1 MENKKLYKI
10 IISIGL
16 LSFLFISSAVLYNYY
31 KTFYSENTNFS
42 DESVFIYIKSGT
54 GLKSLRN
61 EISPYIKDTSTFFK
75 AAYKTKFIMN
85 IKAGKYELKKG
96 FSNKEIINSLRFKN
110 IPIKITFNNMER
122 IENLASRVSK
132 FIEADSL
139 SLMNSFNNEVFLEN
153 NNLNTESVFSI
164 FLPNTY
170 EFYWNTSADE
180 FIDFIE
186 NEQCQFIDSL
196 GVEGLKKFEWY
207 VDEESNTAT
216 LIEEFD
222 NADSFKEIATK
233 AIGTPVNL
241 KFREI
246 TNFDNMTILGDV
258 SDEMRENLSA
268 MGPKIK
274 TYKAGLN

>member
-1 MENKKLYKI
+1 MQLHKDSGALRVI
-10 IISIGL
+10 I
-16 LSFLFISSAVLYNYY
+16 
-31 KTFYSENTNFS
+31 
-42 DESVFIYIKSGT
+42 D
-54 GLKSLRN
+54 
-61 EISPYIKDTSTFFK
+61 
-75 AAYKTKFIMN
+75 
-85 IKAGKYELKKG
+85 
-96 FSNKEIINSLRFKN
+96 
-110 IPIKITFNNMER
+110 
-122 IENLASRVSK
+122 VS
-132 FIEADSL
+132 
-139 SLMNSFNNEVFLEN
+139 
-153 NNLNTESVFSI
+153 
-164 FLPNTY
+164 Y
-170 EFYWNTSADE
+170 TSAEE

-186 NEQCQFIDSL
+186 NEQCQFIESL

>member
-1 MENKKLYKI
+1 MELHKDSGALRVI
-10 IISIGL
+10 IDV
-16 LSFLFISSAVLYNYY
+16 SF
-31 KTFYSENTNFS
+31 
-42 DESVFIYIKSGT
+42 
-54 GLKSLRN
+54 
-61 EISPYIKDTSTFFK
+61 
-75 AAYKTKFIMN
+75 
-85 IKAGKYELKKG
+85 
-96 FSNKEIINSLRFKN
+96 
-110 IPIKITFNNMER
+110 
-122 IENLASRVSK
+122 
-132 FIEADSL
+132 
-139 SLMNSFNNEVFLEN
+139 
-153 NNLNTESVFSI
+153 
-164 FLPNTY
+164 
-170 EFYWNTSADE
+170 TSADE

>member
-1 MENKKLYKI
+1 MELHKNSGELRVI
-10 IISIGL
+10 I
-16 LSFLFISSAVLYNYY
+16 
-31 KTFYSENTNFS
+31 
-42 DESVFIYIKSGT
+42 D
-54 GLKSLRN
+54 
-61 EISPYIKDTSTFFK
+61 
-75 AAYKTKFIMN
+75 
-85 IKAGKYELKKG
+85 
-96 FSNKEIINSLRFKN
+96 
-110 IPIKITFNNMER
+110 
-122 IENLASRVSK
+122 VS
-132 FIEADSL
+132 
-139 SLMNSFNNEVFLEN
+139 
-153 NNLNTESVFSI
+153 
-164 FLPNTY
+164 Y
-170 EFYWNTSADE
+170 TSAEE

-186 NEQCQFIDSL
+186 NEQCQFIESL

-258 SDEMRENLSA
+258 SDEMRDNLSA
-268 MGPKIK
+268 MVPKIK

>member
-1 MENKKLYKI
+1 MELHKDSGALRVI
-10 IISIGL
+10 IDVS
-16 LSFLFISSAVLYNYY
+16 
-31 KTFYSENTNFS
+31 YS
-42 DESVFIYIKSGT
+42 
-54 GLKSLRN
+54 
-61 EISPYIKDTSTFFK
+61 
-75 AAYKTKFIMN
+75 
-85 IKAGKYELKKG
+85 
-96 FSNKEIINSLRFKN
+96 
-110 IPIKITFNNMER
+110 
-122 IENLASRVSK
+122 
-132 FIEADSL
+132 
-139 SLMNSFNNEVFLEN
+139 
-153 NNLNTESVFSI
+153 
-164 FLPNTY
+164 
-170 EFYWNTSADE
+170 SADE

-186 NEQCQFIDSL
+186 NEQCQFINSL

>member
-1 MENKKLYKI
+1 MELHKDSGALRVI
-10 IISIGL
+10 IDVS
-16 LSFLFISSAVLYNYY
+16 
-31 KTFYSENTNFS
+31 YS
-42 DESVFIYIKSGT
+42 
-54 GLKSLRN
+54 
-61 EISPYIKDTSTFFK
+61 
-75 AAYKTKFIMN
+75 
-85 IKAGKYELKKG
+85 
-96 FSNKEIINSLRFKN
+96 
-110 IPIKITFNNMER
+110 
-122 IENLASRVSK
+122 
-132 FIEADSL
+132 
-139 SLMNSFNNEVFLEN
+139 
-153 NNLNTESVFSI
+153 
-164 FLPNTY
+164 
-170 EFYWNTSADE
+170 SADE

-196 GVEGLKKFEWY
+196 GVAGLKKFEWY